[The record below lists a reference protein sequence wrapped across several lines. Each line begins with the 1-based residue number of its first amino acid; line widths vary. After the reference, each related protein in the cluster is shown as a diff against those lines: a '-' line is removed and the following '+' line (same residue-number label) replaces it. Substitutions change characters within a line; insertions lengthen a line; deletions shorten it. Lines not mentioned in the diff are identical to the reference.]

1 MAALLGGDE
10 AVPLEE
16 GRSRSATGAS
26 DSPAGDREGKKKKG
40 LFGWGSDPEKKRAE
54 RAERERA
61 KEEAKAK
68 EKERERA
75 KAEDHARE
83 LAEKAERERRE
94 REARE
99 DERWKREREAEEA
112 RRLEREATE
121 RERRR
126 NLPQTSES
134 LLATLCDEAA
144 LGTVGG
150 LRYDASE
157 KTGAADTLAA
167 MLATDAAALGA
178 MRSTESPLKLLDALG
193 SASDTRLQEALLGLL
208 GLLYG
213 EGAAPSA
220 VDALVASGGLL
231 YLTGLLSP
239 PASPQLH
246 AQAVELLA
254 TLCSR
259 APDTAASLADLGG
272 IPPLLEAASAPE
284 PRARLAALQLLRAMA
299 AQSASVAASVASAG
313 GAPPLVAALVT
324 AAAEAKGWSN
334 AGGAGRHTAEGEQA
348 ASAALGALV
357 ALCGATEGA
366 AKVQDAFRAA
376 SALPSLVALLGAKDE
391 TSRSLAMALLTRVAP
406 ADGVGGEL
414 VATGGIA
421 LLCEGL
427 VHEQGEARLEA
438 LRTLVPLAASPLNAV
453 AVAEAPGAVG
463 ALCAL
468 LDHAEM
474 STRLAALAALSS
486 LCALGALRAEQ
497 LLAAD
502 GALGALLALARAPGG
517 GVPPAQRAA
526 ALAILAQAALDAA
539 GRRQLVALG
548 GAALFVEALAP
559 GGPLER
565 EADARR
571 DATQALAHLAAD
583 ESFRHQLV
591 AWGALPS
598 LCAQLASATQPDAR
612 VRACALSAVANVS
625 FVDAAAL
632 VAAGALPR
640 LAELLFEG
648 EQATLRM
655 ALTAL
660 LNLLGATDAGAV
672 PAAQL
677 LQGGIAHALA
687 ALLQHLQADI
697 RQHAL
702 IVTSALAVQPPLAR
716 ALVEA
721 GAVAHTVAAIRAGGE
736 VLEAG
741 AAALNA
747 LLRAAGELNEAAHAQ
762 AMAAGAPDALG
773 SAVLH
778 APTAEARGAC
788 ASALGALTRGDWRG
802 VHERFGWPVVLV
814 TMQLSGSAELRQLAM
829 EAARGGAAL
838 LAQQPA
844 TRQSLAAD
852 LQALHFL
859 THALAALAL
868 QPEGEAEP
876 LLLRGAAH
884 AVALQLGCGVADLV
898 TEAAATATR
907 LCRGPPAAALM
918 AEAGVTEA
926 LVVLLPTVD
935 DAALRASLLGTLT
948 LLLDFEPAR
957 AAARAAGAV
966 AVLSRALEQ
975 AADSEAQLLA
985 SNALAA
991 LAHGDPAV
999 LLEAGGA
1006 PLLLQLFLAAA
1017 ASLSPSMRS
1026 LADASA
1032 PVLLAQQQQ
1041 PETAS
1046 APARS
1051 SAPILEQQLL
1061 QAQQQLQA
1069 QRLEKSQPAPLRGPQ
1084 ASHDLD

>member
-1 MAALLGGDE
+1 M
-10 AVPLEE
+10 
-16 GRSRSATGAS
+16 
-26 DSPAGDREGKKKKG
+26 
-40 LFGWGSDPEKKRAE
+40 
-54 RAERERA
+54 
-61 KEEAKAK
+61 
-68 EKERERA
+68 
-75 KAEDHARE
+75 
-83 LAEKAERERRE
+83 
-94 REARE
+94 
-99 DERWKREREAEEA
+99 
-112 RRLEREATE
+112 
-121 RERRR
+121 
-126 NLPQTSES
+126 
-134 LLATLCDEAA
+134 
-144 LGTVGG
+144 
-150 LRYDASE
+150 
-157 KTGAADTLAA
+157 
-167 MLATDAAALGA
+167 
-178 MRSTESPLKLLDALG
+178 
-193 SASDTRLQEALLGLL
+193 
-208 GLLYG
+208 
-213 EGAAPSA
+213 
-220 VDALVASGGLL
+220 
-231 YLTGLLSP
+231 
-239 PASPQLH
+239 
-246 AQAVELLA
+246 
-254 TLCSR
+254 
-259 APDTAASLADLGG
+259 
-272 IPPLLEAASAPE
+272 
-284 PRARLAALQLLRAMA
+284 
-299 AQSASVAASVASAG
+299 
-313 GAPPLVAALVT
+313 
-324 AAAEAKGWSN
+324 
-334 AGGAGRHTAEGEQA
+334 
-348 ASAALGALV
+348 
-357 ALCGATEGA
+357 
-366 AKVQDAFRAA
+366 
-376 SALPSLVALLGAKDE
+376 
-391 TSRSLAMALLTRVAP
+391 
-406 ADGVGGEL
+406 
-414 VATGGIA
+414 
-421 LLCEGL
+421 
-427 VHEQGEARLEA
+427 HEQGEARLTG

-453 AVAEAPGAVG
+453 AIAEAPGAVG

-474 STRLAALAALSS
+474 SARLAALAALSS

-583 ESFRHQLV
+583 ESFRHQLA
-591 AWGALPS
+591 AWGALPP
-598 LCAQLASATQPDAR
+598 LCAQLASAAQPDAR

-648 EQATLRM
+648 EQARARAHVHAHADARAHAHAQRTPRCLPTPAQATLRM

-687 ALLQHLQADI
+687 ALLQHLHADI

-702 IVTSALAVQPPLAR
+702 VVTSTLAAQPPLAR

-721 GAVAHTVAAIRAGGE
+721 GAVAHAVAAVRAGGE
-736 VLEAG
+736 ALEAG

-762 AMAAGAPDALG
+762 AMAAGAPDVLG

-788 ASALGALTRGDWRG
+788 ATALGALTRGDWRG

-814 TMQLSGSAELRQLAM
+814 TMQLSGTAALRQLAM

-838 LAQQPA
+838 LSQQPA
-844 TRQSLAAD
+844 ARQSLGAD

-868 QPEGEAEP
+868 QPEGGEAEP
-876 LLLRGAAH
+876 LLLRGAGH

-898 TEAAATATR
+898 AEAAATATR

-926 LVVLLPTVD
+926 VVLLLPTVD

-948 LLLDFEPAR
+948 LLCDVEPAR
-957 AAARAAGAV
+957 VAARAAGAA

-1041 PETAS
+1041 PVPAP

-1051 SAPILEQQLL
+1051 SAPSLEQQLS
-1061 QAQQQLQA
+1061 QTQQQLQA
-1069 QRLEKSQPAPLRGPQ
+1069 QHLETSQPAPLRGPQ
-1084 ASHDLD
+1084 PSHDLD